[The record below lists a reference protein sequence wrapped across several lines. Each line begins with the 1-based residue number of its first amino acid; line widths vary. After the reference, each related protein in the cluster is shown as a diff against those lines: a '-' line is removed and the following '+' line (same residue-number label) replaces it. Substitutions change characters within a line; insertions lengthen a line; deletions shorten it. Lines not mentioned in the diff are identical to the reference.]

1 MNYAAIMIDL
11 GHVCVRAVIGD
22 VFHYEYVGSYFSN
35 CELILY
41 AMFILIAYSGLG
53 REVQLLEVLP
63 WGIKFSTIV

>member
-1 MNYAAIMIDL
+1 MCVLLLAMSFTMSML
-11 GHVCVRAVIGD
+11 GVN
-22 VFHYEYVGSYFSN
+22 FSN

-63 WGIKFSTIV
+63 WGIKFSTTV